1 MTKEATY
8 CIDSNLIIQGRK
20 YRYPP
25 RRFASLWENM
35 ESLIRAGR
43 IRASALVKQELEA
56 ADDEIKD
63 WIKQQKGLF
72 VPLDK
77 MQTDEVRRIQED
89 FDDLVDH
96 RKNKSGADPFVIA
109 LARVK
114 GYTVVT
120 LETMAAT
127 NERTRIPN
135 VCAYY
140 GIPCIDLI
148 GLMDLEGWTF

>member
-1 MTKEATY
+1 MITKASY
-8 CIDSNLIIQGRK
+8 CIDSNLVIQGRK
-20 YRYPP
+20 HLYPP
-25 RRFASLWENM
+25 RRFASLWHNVER
-35 ESLIRAGR
+35 LITEGR
-43 IRASALVKQELEA
+43 IRASAMVKAELSI
-56 ADDEIKD
+56 ADDEVCQ
-63 WIKQQKGLF
+63 WVRGQHGLF

-77 MQTDEVRRIQED
+77 RQTDEVTRIQED

-109 LARVK
+109 LARVN

-120 LETMAAT
+120 LETMAAP

-135 VCAYY
+135 VCKKY

-148 GLMDLEGWTF
+148 GLMDAEGWTF